1 MRSDTV
7 PDMTIMCVYFE
18 FLVLCFSEMLVYVML
33 SVWNMPVQSALRNKK
48 LTTETSNRDSIQ
60 CYYIYG
66 H

>member
-1 MRSDTV
+1 VRSDAV

-33 SVWNMPVQSALRNKK
+33 SVWNMPVQSALKNKK
-48 LTTETSNRDSIQ
+48 LTTETNNRDSIQ
-60 CYYIYG
+60 CCYIYG